1 MGKIKVLPQELVN
14 RIAAG
19 EVVEKPASIVKE
31 LLDNSFDA
39 QANQI
44 TVDIEEGGIKK
55 IHIVDNGVG
64 MDPEDAKLAFEAHA
78 TSKISSDDDLLNIKS
93 FGFRGEA
100 LSSIAAVSKVTLKTR
115 TSQNDM
121 ATEIKI
127 EGGQILSV
135 SETGGA
141 VGTSILI
148 EDLFYNVP
156 ARKEFL
162 RAAPSEYKDILSIV
176 NAHAM
181 AKSEV
186 GITLINNGKT
196 VFSFPKSHQLEDRV
210 REIIGTDYYEKLVP
224 IFYEHP
230 HLEIY
235 GYVGKPEIAGERKKH
250 QYIFVNKRNIEN
262 KSISFAAKDA
272 FGSLIPKNAYPVFI
286 LFIDVAP
293 NIVDVNVHPRKEE
306 VKFTNDRLIFDSV
319 KSAVKK
325 SLDRA
330 NLTPGSL
337 PGSEGG
343 FPNQPSPMGMPGAQ
357 APQFNSPF
365 GSVGNQQRPPIA
377 PGARPT
383 FAPPRQPGAQSP
395 FGNPFARTPANQT
408 PQNDSLWD
416 KLPWEEDELSSPSTN
431 NFGKTNLK
439 ILSVHHLYF
448 IAESE
453 TGIDIYDQHAVHE
466 RILYE
471 KLTKKHNEDSI
482 DNPAQPLFTPI
493 VINLSIEESEFI
505 KGIIPKLSDLGFM
518 MEEFGPN
525 TYKVTQVPAVMQK
538 VDIKSLLH
546 ELIEDLQNESEDK
559 IDAQTNKVLTYLSC
573 RLAYKAGDTIPME
586 EIAELI
592 SQLETMDNKYTCPHG
607 RPVKVEIS
615 LKELSKMFKR
625 T

>member
-39 QANQI
+39 GANQI
-44 TVDIEEGGIKK
+44 TVDIEEGGIAK

-64 MDPEDAKLAFEAHA
+64 MDSDDAQLAFQAHA
-78 TSKISSDDDLLNIKS
+78 TSKISTDDDLLNIKS

-100 LSSIAAVSKVTLKTR
+100 LSSIASVSKVTLKTR
-115 TSQNDM
+115 TSQNNM

-135 SETGGA
+135 TETGGA

-162 RAAPSEYKDILSIV
+162 RAAPSEYKDILEVV

-181 AKSEV
+181 AKPDV

-196 VFSFPKSHQLEDRV
+196 VFNFPKNHQLEDRV
-210 REIIGTDYYEKLVP
+210 REILGTDNYEKLIP
-224 IFYEHP
+224 LFYEHP
-230 HLEIY
+230 HLEVY
-235 GYVGKPEIAGERKKH
+235 GFVGKPELASERKKH

-262 KSISFAAKDA
+262 KSIAFAAKDA
-272 FGSLIPKNAYPVFI
+272 YSSLIPKNTYPVFI
-286 LFIDVAP
+286 IFIDVAP

-306 VKFTNDRLIFDSV
+306 VKFTNDHLIFDSV
-319 KSAVKK
+319 KNAVKK

-337 PGSEGG
+337 PGSEGS
-343 FPNQPSPMGMPGAQ
+343 FPQ
-357 APQFNSPF
+357 APPQNAMQPNPF
-365 GSVGNQQRPPIA
+365 GSMPRSPSMNVPTSPFTRPNA
-377 PGARPT
+377 
-383 FAPPRQPGAQSP
+383 FQSP
-395 FGNPFARTPANQT
+395 FAKPATAQ
-408 PQNDSLWD
+408 QSDSLWD
-416 KLPWEEDELSSPSTN
+416 KLPWEEDENSATN
-431 NFGKTNLK
+431 TSVMPKNQIK

-453 TGIDIYDQHAVHE
+453 SGIDIYDQHAVHE

-471 KLTKKHNEDSI
+471 KLTKKHNEDNI
-482 DNPAQPLFTPI
+482 ETAAQPLFTPI
-493 VINLSIEESEFI
+493 IINLSINESEFI
-505 KGIIPKLSDLGFM
+505 KPILPKLSEAGFE

-525 TYKVTQVPAVMQK
+525 TYKVTQVPVVMQK
-538 VDIKSLLH
+538 VDIKTLVH
-546 ELIEDLQNESEDK
+546 ELIEDLQHADNKEIDEQSNK
-559 IDAQTNKVLTYLSC
+559 ILTYLSC
-573 RLAYKAGDTIPME
+573 RLAYKAGDTIPLE

-592 SQLETMDNKYTCPHG
+592 SQLDTMDNKYTCPHG

>member
-39 QANQI
+39 GANQI
-44 TVDIEEGGIKK
+44 SIDIEEGGIKK
-55 IHIVDNGVG
+55 IHIVDNGSG
-64 MDPEDAKLAFEAHA
+64 MDPDDAKLAFQAHA

-100 LSSIAAVSKVTLKTR
+100 LASIAAVSKVTLKTR
-115 TSQNDM
+115 TSQANM

-127 EGGQILSV
+127 EGGQIISET
-135 SETGGA
+135 ETGGA
-141 VGTSILI
+141 VGTSLLI

-156 ARKEFL
+156 ARKQFL
-162 RAAPSEYKDILSIV
+162 RAAASEYKDILEVV

-181 AKSEV
+181 AKPEV
-186 GITLINNGKT
+186 GLTLINNART
-196 VFSFPKSHQLEDRV
+196 VFSFPKNHQLEDRV
-210 REIIGTDYYEKLVP
+210 REILGNDYYEKLIP
-224 IFYEHP
+224 LFFEHP

-235 GYVGKPEIAGERKKH
+235 GYVGKPELASERKKH

-262 KSISFAAKDA
+262 KSIAFAAKDA
-272 FGSLIPKNAYPVFI
+272 YSSLIPKNTYPVFV
-286 LFIDVAP
+286 LFIDVAS

-306 VKFTNDRLIFDSV
+306 VKFTNDHLIFDSV

-337 PGSEGG
+337 PGSGG
-343 FPNQPSPMGMPGAQ
+343 SFAAQNSSGSAMPQMPN
-357 APQFNSPF
+357 APQFSSPFAGNPQMPRSPMQNSPF
-365 GSVGNQQRPPIA
+365 AKPNPFNTPFPRPA
-377 PGARPT
+377 
-383 FAPPRQPGAQSP
+383 SP
-395 FGNPFARTPANQT
+395 FNKPAAQ
-408 PQNDSLWD
+408 QSDSLWD
-416 KLPWEEDELSSPSTN
+416 KLPWEEDDTASTN
-431 NFGKTNLK
+431 TQIAPKSQPK

-448 IAESE
+448 IVESE
-453 TGIDIYDQHAVHE
+453 SGIDIYDQHAVHE

-471 KLTKKHNEDSI
+471 KLTKKHAEDNL
-482 DNPAQPLFTPI
+482 DTAAQPLFTPI
-493 VINLSIEESEFI
+493 VINLSINESEFI
-505 KGIIPKLSDLGFM
+505 NPILPKLAEAGFIL
-518 MEEFGPN
+518 EEFGPN
-525 TYKVTQVPAVMQK
+525 TYKVTQIPVVMQK
-538 VDIKSLLH
+538 VDIKTLVH
-546 ELIEDLQNESEDK
+546 ELIEDLQHSDNKEIDSQSNK
-559 IDAQTNKVLTYLSC
+559 ILTYLSC
-573 RLAYKAGDTIPME
+573 RLAYKAGDTIPLE

-592 SQLETMDNKYTCPHG
+592 SQLDTMDNKYTCPHG